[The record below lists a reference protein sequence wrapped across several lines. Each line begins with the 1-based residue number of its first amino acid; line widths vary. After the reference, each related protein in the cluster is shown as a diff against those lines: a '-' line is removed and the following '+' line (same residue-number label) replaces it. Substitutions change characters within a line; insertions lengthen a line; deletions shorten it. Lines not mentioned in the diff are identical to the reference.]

1 MTRQT
6 SKRLKIK
13 TQETQVSNI
22 LLANTALEFPVVVT
36 SNLIKKGLV
45 EKPKALM
52 AKPPWQEPDGFTEHA
67 RGTYARTSR
76 VCTQNSRPPYRRLL
90 RRLHIARQKIFKDM
104 LRHIILFL

>member
-1 MTRQT
+1 MTPQT

-36 SNLIKKGLV
+36 SNLIYTFFFIFREQSDKTQGVKKGLV
-45 EKPKALM
+45 EKPKTLM

-67 RGTYARTSR
+67 RGTYARTSP
-76 VCTQNSRPPYRRLL
+76 VCPQNS
-90 RRLHIARQKIFKDM
+90 
-104 LRHIILFL
+104 